1 MAEFN
6 PNGETKG
13 PGIGKA
19 MFPSADGVPYDV
31 ASYVE
36 MFKTQ
41 VSAFMKGDGINVPPS
56 SQSFLTTSYMP
67 DLSNSG
73 LSSWVGIPPES
84 LAKIASEN
92 IAPQLIIGQRIADVL
107 SYANLSKHP
116 WKRGWRITH
125 RQADKSPTKAIR
137 SDIVLA
143 ETLHIHTLRAS

>member
-19 MFPSADGVPYDV
+19 ILPSGGIGNYDV
-31 ASYVE
+31 DSYVQF
-36 MFKTQ
+36 FKSQ
-41 VSAFMKGDGINVPPS
+41 GEALMKGDGVNIPPS
-56 SQSFLTTSYMP
+56 SQSFTSLAYMP

-73 LSSWVGIPPES
+73 LTSWIGIPPES

-92 IAPQLIIGQRIADVL
+92 ISPQMIIGMRVADVL
-107 SYANLSKHP
+107 SYANLSRHA

-125 RQADKSPTKAIR
+125 READKNPTKDIKK
-137 SDIVLA
+137 DIVLA
-143 ETLHIHTLRAS
+143 ENFIMN